1 MIVSRF
7 RKNYPSLAPPGA
19 GNIAL
24 LALAVLY
31 AVMWAGGIS
40 SYFFGNGPPPGAEW
54 TAPAFLFLAGLMVV
68 VSEGRRAIPLT
79 LAVAG
84 MGFAAEVIGSRYGVI
99 FGEYL
104 YTETLAP
111 SLLGVPVAM
120 AAAWLILF
128 AYVKQMLAAFGLAGW
143 AQVLLSALWMTA
155 IDLVIDPLAAGPLN
169 YWRWKESGAYYGIP
183 AHNFIGWLAVSL
195 LIFLLVR
202 AVWGPGWQPNRWAR
216 FVGFSIVLFFTLIAL
231 SARFFM
237 AACIGGALCAIHA
250 AVSACLFKAGTGDDR
265 A

>member
-7 RKNYPSLAPPGA
+7 RKNYLSAAPGA
-19 GNIAL
+19 GDVAL
-24 LALAVLY
+24 LALGVLY

-54 TAPAFLFLAGLMVV
+54 TAPAFLFLGGFLVLA
-68 VSEGRRAIPLT
+68 SEGRRIVPLM

-84 MGFAAEVIGSRYGVI
+84 MGFAAEVIGSRYGLI
-99 FGEYL
+99 FGEYR
-104 YTETLAP
+104 YTDTLSP

-128 AYVKQMLAAFGLAGW
+128 AYVKQMLSASGLSAW
-143 AQVLLSALWMTA
+143 AQALLSAVWMTA

-169 YWRWKESGAYYGIP
+169 YWRWKEAGAYYGVP

-195 LIFLLVR
+195 LIFLLIR
-202 AVWGPGWQPNRWAR
+202 ALAGPEWQPNRGAC

-231 SARFFM
+231 SARFFL
-237 AACIGGALCAIHA
+237 AASIGAGLCAIHA
-250 AVSACLFKAGTGDDR
+250 AVSARLSAHHGR
-265 A
+265 R